1 MFSESS
7 TWQLPLTPTASA
19 HLSTP
24 LFIFTIIRLRENY
37 PRLTRLTKSHLL
49 PAQLTRILSEPQQRG
64 RWLVTAGYCEWSS
77 RAHFKYCI
85 WNYYWGRVPL
95 YNWYYNRGKYTFR
108 VSSNFIVESEISIFY
123 VDHKTLTLME
133 MIRDVI
139 KIVTESRDVAPEQWP
154 AAPRIRRHCG
164 HHCYGTSGRSRAPL
178 RSTVNNRASN
188 EGYPKI
194 RKSFTITEMAP
205 TRIWD
210 GQL

>member
-1 MFSESS
+1 M
-7 TWQLPLTPTASA
+7 
-19 HLSTP
+19 
-24 LFIFTIIRLRENY
+24 
-37 PRLTRLTKSHLL
+37 
-49 PAQLTRILSEPQQRG
+49 SEPQQR
-64 RWLVTAGYCEWSS
+64 RLVAGYCEWSS

-85 WNYYWGRVPL
+85 WNYYWGRVLL

-133 MIRDVI
+133 TIRDVI

-154 AAPRIRRHCG
+154 AVPRIRRHCG

-178 RSTVNNRASN
+178 RKSTVNNRASN

-205 TRIWD
+205 TSFWD
-210 GQL
+210 GQSYTTLC

>member
-1 MFSESS
+1 MG
-7 TWQLPLTPTASA
+7 
-19 HLSTP
+19 
-24 LFIFTIIRLRENY
+24 
-37 PRLTRLTKSHLL
+37 
-49 PAQLTRILSEPQQRG
+49 PATTVQ
-64 RWLVTAGYCEWSS
+64 
-77 RAHFKYCI
+77 
-85 WNYYWGRVPL
+85 

-164 HHCYGTSGRSRAPL
+164 HHCYRTSGRSRAPL

-194 RKSFTITEMAP
+194 RKSFTITISRLLKMES
-205 TRIWD
+205 TLFSIVS
-210 GQL
+210 